1 MGKGVFSS
9 LSLSPSCW
17 LEFRYDG
24 GALEAVFDHEMILGK
39 ESMHSRATR

>member
-9 LSLSPSCW
+9 LIHLHAGWNS
-17 LEFRYDG
+17 DMMG

-39 ESMHSRATR
+39 ESMDSRAIR